1 MRARISASVGRGGVN
16 RSNDV
21 RIIQAALNKIS
32 PKSGGPAKPLAED
45 GICGPKT
52 IEAIQKFQLH
62 HFGWQGADG
71 RVDPDGPT
79 LAKLNQLTNET
90 PTEELVCRLSR
101 PCPLDAAVNP
111 PPLHSY
117 AGSGQ
122 TRLVSFNL
130 LPIAAPAPFP
140 ATSDADIINKA
151 FQDGR
156 KTLSTARN
164 ALSNLLQG
172 FRNES
177 TKPLNDFQK
186 RVLISCGRWLK
197 IDTNQNNAARQ
208 SAKDVIQK
216 AITLM
221 DKNLSVRTT
230 AGAIPPIRRLVGL
243 TDHANTTGD
252 PDKGVNC
259 GDPFFN
265 VDGPRCRRDVLTHE
279 FFHLVKVNHGAGPG
293 NNPSRASITT
303 PAQALDSADHLA
315 QLVSELM
322 DGTSDACLIAGR

>member
-1 MRARISASVGRGGVN
+1 MRIDISASVGRGGVN
-16 RSNDV
+16 RTNDV
-21 RIIQAALNKIS
+21 RTIQAALNRL
-32 PKSGGPAKPLAED
+32 PPASGGPISPLAVD

-52 IEAIQKFQLH
+52 IDAIQKFQLH
-62 HFGWQGADG
+62 HFGWKGVDG

-90 PTEELVCRLSR
+90 PIDELVCRLSR

-111 PPLHSY
+111 PPLYSY
-117 AGSGQ
+117 ANSGQ
-122 TRLVSFNL
+122 TRLISFNL
-130 LPIAAPAPFP
+130 LPIAAPAPLL
-140 ATSDADIINKA
+140 ANSDADIINKA
-151 FQDGR
+151 FQDSR
-156 KTLSTARN
+156 KTLSAARN

-172 FRNES
+172 FRTEN
-177 TKPLNDFQK
+177 TKPLNEFQK

-208 SAKDVIQK
+208 SAKDIIQK

-221 DKNLSVRTT
+221 NNNLNVRTST
-230 AGAIPPIRRLVGL
+230 GTTPSIKRLVGL

-259 GDPFFN
+259 GDPFFDI
-265 VDGPRCRRDVLTHE
+265 DGPRCRRDVLTHE

-293 NNPSRASITT
+293 NDPSRTSITT

-315 QLVSELM
+315 QLVSEIM
-322 DGTSDACLIAGR
+322 DGTSDACLIPGR